1 MSQYRFEKIR
11 VPAELS
17 LTQGPTIPGSFFVA
31 GSAFDHDGP
40 ERVSDVLNSRT
51 GFLPF
56 QRVDGTT
63 GLYNRAHIVLVRL
76 GQDVV
81 EAQADPGYDVAKKR
95 RVSMRLSTGEE
106 VAGLVPIYRPPGRD
120 RLSDYSQFNE
130 PFRYLVMADR
140 TLLVNSAHIVE
151 LTEIAD

>member
-1 MSQYRFEKIR
+1 MSQFRFEKIR

-56 QRVDGTT
+56 QRADGTT

-76 GQDVV
+76 GQEVV

-130 PFRYLVMADR
+130 PFRYLVMPDR

-151 LTEIAD
+151 LTEIVD